1 MRVLK
6 IHLILI
12 SLLFA
17 GSLAAQQDV
26 QYTQYYHNQVGF
38 NPGVAGSAGAINLNV
53 GHRSQWV
60 GFENAPTSQN
70 INADIWYLFRISTNT
85 IL

>member
-1 MRVLK
+1 MIVRK
-6 IHLILI
+6 
-12 SLLFA
+12 LFFA
-17 GSLAAQQDV
+17 TLYIVFTGTVAAQQDV

-38 NPGVAGSAGAINLNV
+38 NPGVAGSSGSINLNV

-70 INADIWYLFRISTNT
+70 INADIPLA
-85 IL
+85 ILHLSLIHI